1 MIRWFA
7 AHPTAS
13 NLLLTLILAMGAFAA
28 PTLIR
33 ETFPEYLPPE
43 VGITMKYRG
52 ASAADVEEAIC
63 RRLGTVLQRVDDM
76 KEFRCTARDNQASAV
91 ASMGTRGNMSRFLD
105 DIRTE
110 LDALTNLPAQAEK
123 PVIREL
129 YRTSLVAAVAVSG
142 PMSFTD
148 LEAYASALETRLFR
162 IDGVA
167 DVITRGVSQRQW
179 QVEVSRDLLR
189 QYGLGVKDIANT
201 IGLQNLDS
209 PLGTL
214 ETKDR
219 DVQLRFTDQRRSPA
233 ALLALSIL
241 GGPAGAE
248 LTLGDVATVTE
259 TYESKE
265 NRITFNGEPSII
277 LEVHK
282 NRHKDALRV
291 FEDLQTL
298 VAEERIR
305 SDRTLALN
313 VTQDM
318 TSIVRQR
325 LQMLVTNG
333 IMGLALVGLLL
344 SLFFRPRLAL
354 WPLFGLP
361 AAFAGAFVV
370 MALTGLS
377 LNMITLVA
385 LLMAIGLVMDDS
397 VVIADNIVAEAASGK
412 SALDAAVDGTRS
424 ILPGVLSS
432 FLTTAAVFVPLAFLA
447 GELGSVMEVLPVVLV
462 AALAA
467 SLIQAL
473 WVLPHHLRYGL
484 TAGGDSK
491 TSRLRQAFDRGFELV
506 KEGVG
511 LVADAAIRVRYG
523 VLAGMLLFLL
533 VSIGV
538 MAGGY
543 IRMEA
548 MPEIDGDVLEARILM
563 PQGTPL
569 VGTEAVARRVAR
581 AMTQLNT
588 ELAPAQ
594 PNGEPLVE
602 SIQVRFSQNA
612 SANETGAHTAT
623 VIVDLLSAEQRTIN
637 LNELSNR
644 WYEAIGPI
652 AGILSLNIQQPGFG
666 PAGIPIE
673 IRLQGEDLDA
683 LKQVANELTAQ
694 LAGYRG
700 VFNVLDDLRP
710 GKPQRVL
717 RLAKGALP
725 LGITAREVASQ
736 VQTGLL
742 GRIVDT
748 IQIGDQHIEILVRAT
763 EDERATLDFL
773 DRSVITGPGGVSIPL
788 SQVATIAEQQ
798 SWAQVTRI
806 DGRRTITVTADVD
819 AGTTNT
825 DAVVDDLRRG
835 FFPALQQRYPQVDL
849 SVEGQTA
856 RSQETGQSIARGL
869 LLGLLGIFL
878 ILSFQ
883 FRNYREPIIVM
894 LSIPVAFMGA
904 VWGHIIMGYNL
915 SMPSLIGAASL
926 AGIVVNNAILLVQ
939 FINEYRSQG
948 LNAVKAAGQAS
959 RARFRAIFITTSTTV
974 AGMLPLLAETSTQA
988 MAVMPLVISIVFGLV
1003 VSTILILLVLPA
1015 LYAILEDLETRK
1027 SRRANAI
1034 P

>member
-7 AHPTAS
+7 THPTAS
-13 NLLLTLILAMGAFAA
+13 NLLLVLILAMGAFAA
-28 PTLIR
+28 PRLIR

-43 VGITMKYRG
+43 VSITMKYRG
-52 ASAADVEEAIC
+52 ATAADVEEAVC
-63 RRLGTVLQRVDDM
+63 QRLGTALQRVDDM
-76 KEFRCTARDNQASAV
+76 KEFSCTARDNQASAV
-91 ASMGTRGNMSRFLD
+91 ASMDTRGNMGRFLD

-110 LDALTNLPAQAEK
+110 IEALTNLPVQAER
-123 PVIREL
+123 PIIREL

-148 LEAYASALETRLFR
+148 LETYASTLEARLFR

-167 DVITRGVSQRQW
+167 DVVPRGVSQRQW

-189 QYGLGVKDIANT
+189 KYGLGVTDVANT
-201 IGLQNLDS
+201 IGLQNIDS

-214 ETKDR
+214 ETEDQ
-219 DVQLRFTDQRRSPA
+219 DIQLRFTDQRRSPS

-248 LTLGDVATVTE
+248 LTLGDVATITE
-259 TYESKE
+259 AYEPSE
-265 NRITFNGEPSII
+265 DQITFNGERSII
-277 LEVHK
+277 LEVYK
-282 NRHKDALRV
+282 SRHKDALRV
-291 FEDLQTL
+291 FEDLQAL

-305 SDRTLALN
+305 SDHTLALN

-318 TSIVRQR
+318 TSIVRER
-325 LQMLVTNG
+325 LRMLMING
-333 IMGLALVGLLL
+333 IMGLGLVGLLL

-361 AAFAGAFVV
+361 AAFAGAFVM

-397 VVIADNIVAEAASGK
+397 VVITDNVVAEAASGK

-432 FLTTAAVFVPLAFLA
+432 FLTTVSVFVPLAFLA
-447 GELGSVMEVLPVVLV
+447 GEMGSVLEVLPVVLV
-462 AALAA
+462 VALAA

-473 WVLPHHLRYGL
+473 WILPHHLKFGL
-484 TAGGDSK
+484 SHDDAGK
-491 TSRLRQAFDRGFELV
+491 TSRFRRAFNRRFEIV
-506 KEGVG
+506 KERVG
-511 LVADAAIRVRYG
+511 IIADAAIRARYG
-523 VLAGMLLFLL
+523 ILAGMLLFLL
-533 VSIGV
+533 ISAGV

-543 IRMEA
+543 IKMEA

-569 VGTEAVARRVAR
+569 VRTDAVARRVAH

-588 ELAPAQ
+588 DLAPTQ
-594 PNGEPLVE
+594 PNGKPLVE
-602 SIQVRFSQNA
+602 SIQVRHSHNV

-637 LNELSNR
+637 LNELTNR
-644 WYEAIGPI
+644 WYKAIGTIPG
-652 AGILSLNIQQPGFG
+652 ALGLNIQQPGFG

-673 IRLQGEDLDA
+673 IRLQGEDLDT
-683 LKQVANELTAQ
+683 LKQAANELTAQ
-694 LAGYRG
+694 IAAYSG

-710 GKPQRVL
+710 GKPQRIV
-717 RLAKGALP
+717 RLAEGALP
-725 LGITAREVASQ
+725 LGITAQEVASQ
-736 VQTGLL
+736 IQTGLL

-763 EDERATLDFL
+763 EDERTTLDFL
-773 DRSVITGPGGVSIPL
+773 DRSIIIGAGGESIPL
-788 SQVATIAEQQ
+788 SEVATMEAQQ
-798 SWAQVTRI
+798 GWAQVTRI
-806 DGRRTITVTADVD
+806 DGRRTVTITADVD
-819 AGTTNT
+819 ARVANA
-825 DAVVDDLRRG
+825 DAIVSDLSDG
-835 FFPALQQRYPQVDL
+835 YFPQLQQRYPQIGL
-849 SVEGQTA
+849 SIEGQTA
-856 RSQETGQSIARGL
+856 RSRETGQSIARGL

-878 ILSFQ
+878 ILSLQ
-883 FRNYREPIIVM
+883 FRSYLEPVIVM

-939 FINEYRSQG
+939 FINQYRAQG
-948 LNAVKAAGQAS
+948 MSAVKAAGQAS

-988 MAVMPLVISIVFGLV
+988 MAVIPLVISIVFGLI

-1015 LYAILEDLETRK
+1015 LYAILEDLGIVRDKIT
-1027 SRRANAI
+1027 SPI
-1034 P
+1034 Q